1 MDYDRTV
8 PIKPLTPEEARAK
21 PAEGAKPADADAPPA
36 ATEVKPATAA
46 PTELSLVEQTVPVTP
61 LPDVAGPIPTPKRPD
76 VTGTIATPKRPDV
89 TGTMPAP
96 KRPDVTGTIP
106 KRPDV
111 TGTMPA
117 PRRAQVT
124 ALDKTIPVKPMPEL
138 AAAMPKQETATVKPA
153 TVKPE
158 TVALRPETVAF
169 KPETVAFKP
178 ETVTFKPETAADAWL
193 GLLATRGV
201 KYLFANGGTDFAP
214 VVEAYAKGQK
224 LGWKLPQV
232 VIVPHENLGVAMA
245 HGYTMITGRPQ
256 AMMVHVGVGT
266 ANAMNGLINASRQ
279 NVPIL
284 FTAGRTPLTE
294 SGALTAARDNYIHWA
309 QEHFD
314 QGAMLREFV
323 KWDYELRH
331 AEQTETVLDRAL
343 AIAKSEPQGPVYV
356 TLPREILASDFSK
369 VGFSATR
376 TIVTA
381 SPPAPDLNALE
392 AAGKLLGAAHH
403 PLLITANG
411 GRTVDSARAI
421 EQLAQTLAVPVVH
434 YRPRHLA
441 LSTEH
446 PMHCGWD
453 PHALLKEADVILVVD
468 CDVPWIPKQGKPKA
482 DAKVIHIGPDP
493 LFTRYPLR
501 GFRADISLT
510 GAVAPTVQA
519 LWRSAQKQTVSATK
533 LEERRKVVSDYSN
546 QLRSKSRAG
555 VDPMPAAITGK
566 WLSACINRV
575 MGKDSILVNE
585 YPTVLEEMEIRE
597 PGRYFANSPAGGLGW
612 GMGAALG
619 AKLASPDKTVICAL
633 GDGAYMFGN
642 PSAGHYVSEAMQ
654 LPVLFVIANNA
665 RWAAVHRSTLA
676 TYPKGYAAEAKKPP
690 FATLEP
696 SPRFEHVVMASGG
709 HGERVSEPKELMPA
723 LERALKVV
731 REEKRQALL
740 NVCLEASYVKTS

>member
-1 MDYDRTV
+1 MDFDRTV
-8 PIKPLTPEEARAK
+8 PIKPLTPDEARAK
-21 PAEGAKPADADAPPA
+21 PAEGAKPTEETKPADASAQPA
-36 ATEVKPATAA
+36 AEEAKPATAV

-61 LPDVAGPIPTPKRPD
+61 LPDVAGSIPTPKRPD
-76 VTGTIATPKRPDV
+76 VTGTMPTPKRPDV
-89 TGTMPAP
+89 TGTLPTP
-96 KRPDVTGTIP
+96 KRAEV
-106 KRPDV
+106 
-111 TGTMPA
+111 
-117 PRRAQVT
+117 
-124 ALDKTIPVKPMPEL
+124 ALDKTIPVRPMPEL
-138 AAAMPKQETATVKPA
+138 AAAMPRAKTPETAPQKPQAAVSKPEAATVKSE

-158 TVALRPETVAF
+158 IVTV
-169 KPETVAFKP
+169 KP
-178 ETVTFKPETAADAWL
+178 ETVTFKPETTADAWL

-245 HGYTMITGRPQ
+245 HGYTMVTGRPQ

-284 FTAGRTPLTE
+284 FTAGRSPLTE
-294 SGALTAARDNYIHWA
+294 GHGAPSGAGALLGARDNYIHWA

-369 VGFSATR
+369 TGFSATR
-376 TIVTA
+376 TIATA

-392 AAGKLLGAAHH
+392 AAGKLLGAAQH

-411 GRTVDSARAI
+411 GRTAESARAI
-421 EQLAQTLAVPVVH
+421 EQLAQTLAVPVVQ

-446 PMHCGWD
+446 PMHGGWD

-482 DAKVIHIGPDP
+482 DAKVIHVGPDP

-510 GAVAPTVQA
+510 GSVAPTVQA
-519 LWRSAQKQTVSATK
+519 LWRSAQKQIVSPTK
-533 LEERRKVVSDYSN
+533 VEERRKVVSDYST

-555 VDPMPAAITGK
+555 VEPMPAVITGK

-619 AKLASPDKTVICAL
+619 AKLAAPDKTVICAL

-709 HGERVSEPKELMPA
+709 HGESVTEPKALLPA